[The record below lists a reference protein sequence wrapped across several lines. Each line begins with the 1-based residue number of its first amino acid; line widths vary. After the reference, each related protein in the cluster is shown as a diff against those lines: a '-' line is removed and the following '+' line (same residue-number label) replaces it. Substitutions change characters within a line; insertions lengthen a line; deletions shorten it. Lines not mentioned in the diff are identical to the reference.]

1 MAQLSLRQLWAGHL
15 AAVPEEDFPLKCKY
29 CSKGLRGCAL
39 QQHEKWCPKKPVAAG
54 LAPGPAPGG
63 IVVPG
68 KRARGPADTGRE
80 AKAKRGEGG
89 WRGSNALPS
98 SSNDDDEVEAEAE
111 GLQLHLSRNNPTGY
125 KCVYKVPSGYPGAG
139 RFRAWRMVHGRQAW
153 LGYFDTAVE
162 AAAYAERMRLHPG
175 PQVSAAAAGP
185 ATGHAPEP
193 EAATVGPTPA
203 PGPELSAVA
212 AGPAPGY
219 APGPEAAT
227 VGPTPPAPAAG
238 VPGHRLL
245 RLDSLE
251 MNRQRM
257 RAPKKKLDKRKDN
270 KGAAVR
276 KRKSSEDKLA
286 QVEKLEGHI
295 GMGLSMRT
303 AAEKIGISSSQ
314 ATTWLKLKKDGKLQK
329 ASRAWEM
336 EAMASCDCDAYVAP
350 AAENEANVRAAM
362 QSAVSLPPFA
372 LPMLHAV
379 RQASQAML
387 RNLPLP
393 PSLGG
398 DHEVLRHVCDVD
410 KQGELV
416 WCLPARSDVRTFA
429 GAKHVLEQKGFGA
442 VQQLVLLGFVHILY
456 HVDSTCFALAMMLC
470 HPALCP
476 CPPEALLER
485 ATAWADALEGVWA
498 IIEEFFKNKRVV
510 RGLLVEK
517 PTLRGVNALLPDRN
531 PSNWNRSSKTDW
543 RMLVADLRC
552 GCWLQ
557 ACVSLAEAFQGPTM
571 SYESCLRALRVAEV
585 TCAGVRTKL
594 SYYNG
599 KPTSYISIHFLRC
612 YSVATDVRCAD
623 DADTWKSLC
632 HMGGGVERYRYSY
645 EQARIALDG
654 VTASL
659 APPARYHLDDLACL
673 MCLAQHFSTS
683 VRLELHRGA

>member
-1 MAQLSLRQLWAGHL
+1 MSARSEMQQQLTAQLAEAWQQLSTTQRQLHNAQTLLAERDAAPLLAPARHEAPPFPAPPSAKRVHRTLVGKPCPPLEAWTELGKLPWRSCSIMCGKLGSPMAGR
-15 AAVPEEDFPLKCKY
+15 
-29 CSKGLRGCAL
+29 KGDLVKRIEPHQEILRG
-39 QQHEKWCPKKPVAAG
+39 
-54 LAPGPAPGG
+54 
-63 IVVPG
+63 
-68 KRARGPADTGRE
+68 
-80 AKAKRGEGG
+80 
-89 WRGSNALPS
+89 
-98 SSNDDDEVEAEAE
+98 
-111 GLQLHLSRNNPTGY
+111 
-125 KCVYKVPSGYPGAG
+125 
-139 RFRAWRMVHGRQAW
+139 
-153 LGYFDTAVE
+153 
-162 AAAYAERMRLHPG
+162 
-175 PQVSAAAAGP
+175 
-185 ATGHAPEP
+185 
-193 EAATVGPTPA
+193 
-203 PGPELSAVA
+203 
-212 AGPAPGY
+212 
-219 APGPEAAT
+219 
-227 VGPTPPAPAAG
+227 
-238 VPGHRLL
+238 
-245 RLDSLE
+245 
-251 MNRQRM
+251 
-257 RAPKKKLDKRKDN
+257 
-270 KGAAVR
+270 
-276 KRKSSEDKLA
+276 
-286 QVEKLEGHI
+286 
-295 GMGLSMRT
+295 
-303 AAEKIGISSSQ
+303 
-314 ATTWLKLKKDGKLQK
+314 
-329 ASRAWEM
+329 AWER

-372 LPMLHAV
+372 LPMLRAV

-571 SYESCLRALRVAEV
+571 SYEFCLRALRVAEV

-673 MCLAQHFSTS
+673 MCLAQHLSTS
-683 VRLELHRGA
+683 VRLELQQPGSVNICNKGA